1 MAQQLWM
8 GEEYVLQI
16 DAHMRFVQVKTVRVD
31 ERCDSGRIDVVM
43 SKRAAVL
50 YACLSVKPV

>member
-16 DAHMRFVQVKTVRVD
+16 DAHMRFVQVRTVRVNK
-31 ERCDSGRIDVVM
+31 RCDSGKIDVIM
-43 SKRAAVL
+43 SREQQDCMLA
-50 YACLSVKPV
+50 